1 MKHFERLL
9 LLVIALAVGGGLGYI
24 LLPEFETMKMI
35 AFAVAC
41 LVLGEIFYQIDKRIS
56 KK

>member
-9 LLVIALAVGGGLGYI
+9 LLVIALAVGGGLGSL
-24 LLPEFETMKMI
+24 LLPDFEPIKMMI
-35 AFAVAC
+35 FAAACVA
-41 LVLGEIFYQIDKRIS
+41 LGEIFYQIDKKIS

>member
-9 LLVIALAVGGGLGYI
+9 LLVIALAVGGGLGYK
-24 LLPEFETMKMI
+24 LLPNFEPIKMI
-35 AFAVAC
+35 LFAIAC
-41 LVLGEIFYQIDKRIS
+41 IVLGEVFYQIDKRIS